1 MYHLIEMVVDLRV
14 DLIGAPRHR
23 RKRRSFRKGSQ
34 LWVQIR
40 PYVTEDE
47 DGPAEVADLV
57 FEDGSTVP
65 QVPFACFAFVDSGRA
80 PPPG

>member
-1 MYHLIEMVVDLRV
+1 MYHLIEVAIDLRV
-14 DLIGAPRHR
+14 DLIGSPRHR

-47 DGPAEVADLV
+47 GGPAEVADLV
-57 FEDGSTVP
+57 FEDGMTVS
-65 QVPFACFAFVDSGRA
+65 QVPFASFAFVDSG
-80 PPPG
+80 